1 MKRNLPKRSFNV
13 KVRRQEKLN
22 SLYQKI
28 ISEFM
33 ERRLR
38 MKQGIFTVTRTQIS
52 ERGECLKVYFSV
64 WPDAQEKNVLKFLR
78 ENMSELRSHLAGK
91 IDAKFVPELEFLLD
105 DSEKKRRKI
114 ETLLKKMK

>member
-1 MKRNLPKRSFNV
+1 MPRRNFNV

-38 MKQGIFTVTRTQIS
+38 LKQGIFTVTKVQIS
-52 ERGECLKVYFSV
+52 ERGERLKVYFSV

>member
-1 MKRNLPKRSFNV
+1 MPRRNFNV
-13 KVRRQEKLN
+13 KARRQEKLN

-38 MKQGIFTVTRTQIS
+38 LKQGIFTVTKVQIS
-52 ERGECLKVYFSV
+52 ERGERLKVYFSV
-64 WPDAQEKNVLKFLR
+64 WPDAQEKNVLKFLGASL
-78 ENMSELRSHLAGK
+78 NELRSHLAGI
-91 IDAKFVPELEFLLD
+91 IDAKFVPEPEFLLD